1 MKIGILGAGA
11 WATAL
16 GQVLADNGH
25 QPLLWGVN
33 VQQVQDLNERHRN
46 TKYFGPEIPIHS
58 SVKATN
64 DLEEVLKKTKLI
76 LISVPSHVMREVLTK
91 IQALIQEP
99 IIIINTTKGFDP
111 STNKRMSEL
120 IREIIPPEK
129 LKGVVSLIGPS
140 HAEEVV
146 IRHLTLITATSKK
159 KSQAIKVAKLF
170 SNKYFRV
177 YFQKDEVGAEI
188 GVAFKNAIAIASG
201 IAEGLGLGDNA
212 RAALITRGLKE
223 MVRFGTFFGG
233 KEKTYLGLTG
243 LGDLAVTCYSMHSRN
258 FKAGLQIG
266 KANSAQTFLATNQST
281 VEGVKAAKTV
291 YELATANHIS
301 IPLVTSVYR
310 VLYEGKRPSDMLE
323 EMMSRPLTSE

>member
-1 MKIGILGAGA
+1 VKIAILGTGA

-25 QPLLWGVN
+25 RPFLWGIN
-33 VQQVQDLNERHRN
+33 EMQVQDLNDHHQN
-46 TKYFGPEIPIHS
+46 TQYFGSDIKVHPLVQAS
-58 SVKATN
+58 SNLA
-64 DLEEVLKKTKLI
+64 EVLSGKKII
-76 LISVPSHVMREVLTK
+76 LISVPSHVMRDVLIK
-91 IQALIQEP
+91 IVPLLTEP
-99 IIIINTTKGFDP
+99 VIIVNTTKGFDP

-120 IREIIPPEK
+120 IREVIPADK

-159 KSQAIKVAKLF
+159 KSQAMKIAKLF

-177 YFQKDEVGAEI
+177 YFQKDEIGAEI

-201 IAEGLGLGDNA
+201 IAEGLNLGDNA

-243 LGDLAVTCYSMHSRN
+243 LGDLAVTCYSFHSRN
-258 FKAGLQIG
+258 FKAGLEIG
-266 KANSAQTFLATNQST
+266 KANSAEQFLATNKTT
-281 VEGVKAAKTV
+281 VEGVKAVKTV
-291 YELATANHIS
+291 YELATANQIS

-310 VLYEGKRPSDMLE
+310 VLYEGKRPSEMLD

>member
-1 MKIGILGAGA
+1 MKIAILGTGA

-25 QPLLWGVN
+25 RPFLWGIN
-33 VQQVQDLNERHRN
+33 EMQVQDLNDHHQN
-46 TKYFGPEIPIHS
+46 TQYFGSDIKVHPLVQAS
-58 SVKATN
+58 SNLA
-64 DLEEVLKKTKLI
+64 EVLSGKKII
-76 LISVPSHVMREVLTK
+76 LISVPSHVMRDVLIK
-91 IQALIQEP
+91 IVPLLTEP
-99 IIIINTTKGFDP
+99 VIIVNTTKGFDP

-120 IREIIPPEK
+120 IREVIPADK

-159 KSQAIKVAKLF
+159 KSQAMKIAKLF

-177 YFQKDEVGAEI
+177 YFQKDEIGAEI

-201 IAEGLGLGDNA
+201 IAEGLNLGDNA

-243 LGDLAVTCYSMHSRN
+243 LGDLAVTCYSFHSRN
-258 FKAGLQIG
+258 FKAGLEIG
-266 KANSAQTFLATNQST
+266 KANSAEQFLSTNKTT
-281 VEGVKAAKTV
+281 VEGVKAVKTV
-291 YELATANHIS
+291 YELATANQIS

-310 VLYEGKRPSDMLE
+310 VLYEGKRPSEMLD
-323 EMMSRPLTSE
+323 EMMSRPLTTE

>member
-1 MKIGILGAGA
+1 MKIAILGTGA

-25 QPLLWGVN
+25 RPLLWGIDPL
-33 VQQVQDLNERHRN
+33 QVDDLNVRHQN
-46 TKYFGPEIPIHS
+46 TTYFGSEVQVHPL
-58 SVKATN
+58 VKASTH
-64 DLEEVLKKTKLI
+64 LEDVLANQKLI
-76 LISVPSHVMREVLTK
+76 LISVPSHVMRDVLVK
-91 IQALIQEP
+91 IVPLLTQP
-99 IIIINTTKGFDP
+99 VIIINTTKGFDP

-120 IREIIPPEK
+120 IREVIPEDK
-129 LKGVVSLIGPS
+129 LRGVVSLIGPS

-146 IRHLTLITATSKK
+146 LRHLTLISATSKK
-159 KSQAIKVAKLF
+159 KSHAMKIAKLF

-177 YFQKDEVGAEI
+177 YFQKDEIGAEI

-243 LGDLAVTCYSMHSRN
+243 LGDLAVTCYSFHSRN

-266 KANSAQTFLATNQST
+266 KSNSAAEFLATNKTT

-291 YELATANHIS
+291 YELATANQIS

-323 EMMSRPLTSE
+323 EMMSRPLTTE